1 MLKTPATPR
10 GHKVE
15 GQKKRKEKEIT
26 CLVVRGT
33 FQMERKGQKLKKNKK
48 QKQNKTRSSRKRTKK
63 KKTVGTSPQRPRFFG
78 HQERPGAFQMCGT
91 NTLQG
96 AQGATP
102 GALVSFFSFLYFFPS
117 LRSPSSIS
125 FFFYPA

>member
-33 FQMERKGQKLKKNKK
+33 FQMERKGQKLKKKQTNKK
-48 QKQNKTRSSRKRTKK
+48 KR
-63 KKTVGTSPQRPRFFG
+63 Q
-78 HQERPGAFQMCGT
+78 Q
-91 NTLQG
+91 
-96 AQGATP
+96 
-102 GALVSFFSFLYFFPS
+102 
-117 LRSPSSIS
+117 
-125 FFFYPA
+125 